1 MGPGGVMPEGMTSGM
16 GPPPFETSPPSND
29 NNSEDINNLD

>member
-16 GPPPFETSPPSND
+16 GPPPFATSPPEGDKS
-29 NNSEDINNLD
+29 DINDLD